1 MSKRRLTRR
10 TFLELTA
17 LTAAGLALPF
27 PARAGTSTAPAPKLG
42 AGLIGKLEGPE
53 ILRDPATFPKAFQ
66 EAPMLAELVKAGK
79 LPPVAQRLPVP
90 ADLMVV
96 KPVHEI
102 GKYGGR
108 WRRAFTGPADA
119 ENGNRIV
126 GTDKILMLDY
136 TGNKI
141 TPALAKNWRFSDDG
155 KVTTIFLR
163 AGLKWSDGH
172 PFTADDFLFWYTEI
186 YQNKDL
192 NPTPTAELQVNG
204 KPGTFG
210 KRDDYTVVFEF
221 PEPNYLF
228 LEILACD
235 TRIGGGQAGQS
246 GRGYFMGA
254 YAPGHYLKQ
263 FLPKYSSLDEVE
275 RQAKAAGFDSWKSH
289 LRAKYNWSLNPDLPV
304 LGPWKTARPINNPTW
319 VLERNPYYWAVD
331 PAGNQ
336 LPYID
341 RIVMTMAENLE
352 VLNLRAIAGEYD
364 LQERHTSLAKLP
376 VFLENRQKGNYRV
389 RLDPAPNGGDAV
401 LYVNMAYEGD
411 PELAKWLTTRD
422 FRHALSL
429 GIDRDQL
436 NETFWLGMGTSGS
449 IVPSEEVPMNPGRE
463 YRKRWAVLD
472 IKQANALLDKIGLNS
487 KDSEGFR
494 LRTDGK
500 GRLRIEM
507 MAPGG
512 SFVPY
517 TQIGEMIK
525 QQWQKIG
532 IWSDV
537 KETER
542 SLAWTRVTNAEQQIM
557 FWSNAGS
564 DNIFL
569 FPQHVLPV
577 DPSQCPI
584 GTPFA
589 RWYASNGTQGKKPT
603 SPEMLRAFDLFRS
616 APTKKEPERIK
627 LAQEIWKILV
637 EECWGI
643 GTVGVSP
650 AYMGVRISK
659 NTMGNIPDRQV
670 NSQNGRTPNT
680 SHPAT
685 FYFKA

>member
-1 MSKRRLTRR
+1 MNSI
-10 TFLELTA
+10 A
-17 LTAAGLALPF
+17 
-27 PARAGTSTAPAPKLG
+27 
-42 AGLIGKLEGPE
+42 
-53 ILRDPATFPKAFQ
+53 
-66 EAPMLAELVKAGK
+66 
-79 LPPVAQRLPVP
+79 
-90 ADLMVV
+90 
-96 KPVHEI
+96 
-102 GKYGGR
+102 
-108 WRRAFTGPADA
+108 
-119 ENGNRIV
+119 
-126 GTDKILMLDY
+126 
-136 TGNKI
+136 
-141 TPALAKNWRFSDDG
+141 
-155 KVTTIFLR
+155 
-163 AGLKWSDGH
+163 
-172 PFTADDFLFWYTEI
+172 
-186 YQNKDL
+186 
-192 NPTPTAELQVNG
+192 
-204 KPGTFG
+204 
-210 KRDDYTVVFEF
+210 
-221 PEPNYLF
+221 
-228 LEILACD
+228 
-235 TRIGGGQAGQS
+235 
-246 GRGYFMGA
+246 
-254 YAPGHYLKQ
+254 
-263 FLPKYSSLDEVE
+263 
-275 RQAKAAGFDSWKSH
+275 
-289 LRAKYNWSLNPDLPV
+289 LNPDLPI
-304 LGPWKTARPINNPTW
+304 LGPWKTARPINTPTW

-422 FRHALSL
+422 FRRALSL